1 MTELPLSPA
10 QERLWF
16 LDRFDPG
23 QPNNI
28 AFARRLRGPVDP
40 DLLARA
46 FAVVTSRHEALR
58 ATFLDR
64 AGVPVQ
70 VIAEPGAF
78 DLERLDLT
86 GEPESL
92 REERAREIGR
102 QLFDTRFDLASGP
115 LIRAALLTLA
125 ADDRVLVVVVH
136 HVIFDGSSQS
146 ILLDE
151 LGTAYGALL
160 DGAPPELPVLPVGW
174 ADYVR
179 EQADQPAGKVE
190 QDLAYW
196 RERLADVPTLTLPT
210 DLPRPLFKTPRTA
223 RVRHNLDGDLTSSL
237 QRLARVQRCTLFMVM
252 LAGYQVLLGRHA
264 GQDDVSVGT
273 ASAGRSRAEL
283 EPLVGY
289 FVHTLVLR
297 GDLSGDPTVR
307 ELLRRT
313 RSTALEAYAHQE
325 VLFERLVSE
334 LDVTR
339 DVSRTPLFETMFV
352 LHTQGQ
358 SKVSV
363 LPGVSGGPFTVGVV
377 QTLFDLVVDAWIT
390 PTGLAMTARYDTGL
404 FTEETVAAML
414 RRFEVLLRACTED
427 VDRRVS
433 ELPMDDAVGL
443 RSVLARGQGVR
454 RPYSGTVLSLFGA
467 RVAAAPGALAVGS
480 QTYRALDERAN
491 RIARYLRRS
500 GVAPGAV
507 VGVRL
512 HRTPDVVAT
521 LLAVWRCGA
530 AYLPLDPGLPPA
542 RMSWLLTDSRAGFV
556 VTQQNAGTP
565 VDEVDAGRLL
575 WLDRDAAEIE
585 TESAEP
591 LGHSSDSGALAYLLY
606 TSGSTGWPKGVGV
619 PHSALTNLLL
629 SMRDALGS
637 GSSDVWLGLT
647 SLSFDISGLE
657 LFLPLVVGARLVL
670 VDEERVRDGA
680 AVVRLVGV
688 EGVSHVQATPS
699 GWRMLLDA
707 GFDVRSVVALTG
719 GEELPVGLGR
729 ELRSRVSRLVNVY
742 GPTETTIWSTFAEV
756 PVGVGVVSLGA
767 PIGNTQVYVV
777 DRGLR
782 PVPVGVPGELVIG
795 G

>member
-1 MTELPLSPA
+1 MTEVPLSPA

-28 AFARRLRGPVDP
+28 AFARRLRGPVDS

-46 FAVVTSRHEALR
+46 FTVVTARHQALR

-70 VIAEPGAF
+70 VIADPYPF

-92 REERAREIGR
+92 REERAREIGL
-102 QLFDTRFDLASGP
+102 QLFDTRFDLARGP
-115 LIRAALLTLA
+115 LIRATLLTLA
-125 ADDRVLVVVVH
+125 PEDRVLVVVVH

-151 LGTAYGALL
+151 LGTAYGALV
-160 DGAPPELPVLPVGW
+160 DGGVPDLPALAVGW

-196 RERLADVPTLTLPT
+196 RERLADVPTLNLPT

-223 RVRHNLDGDLTSSL
+223 RVRHNLDGELTNSL
-237 QRLARVQRCTLFMVM
+237 QRLARVQRCTLFMVL

-264 GQDDVSVGT
+264 GQDDVCVGT

-358 SKVSV
+358 SKVSI
-363 LPGVSGGPFTVGVV
+363 LPNVSGGPFTVGVV
-377 QTLFDLVVDAWIT
+377 QTLFDLVVDAWVT

-443 RSVLARGQGVR
+443 RSVLARGQGPR
-454 RPYSGTVLSLFGA
+454 RPYSGTVLSLFGT
-467 RVAAAPGALAVGS
+467 RVAAAPDALAVGS
-480 QTYRALDERAN
+480 LTYRGLDERAN

-500 GVAPGAV
+500 GVAPGSV
-507 VGVRL
+507 VGVCL
-512 HRTPDVVAT
+512 DRTPDLVAT
-521 LLAVWRCGA
+521 LLGVWRCGA

-542 RMSWLLTDSRAGFV
+542 RMSWLLTNSRAGFV
-556 VTQQNAGTP
+556 VTQRNVAM
-565 VDEVDAGRLL
+565 DEADPARTL
-575 WLDRDAAEIE
+575 WLDRDAVEVEA
-585 TESAEP
+585 ESAESFGGSVDP
-591 LGHSSDSGALAYLLY
+591 GALAYLLY
-606 TSGSTGWPKGVGV
+606 TSGSTGWPK
-619 PHSALTNLLL
+619 
-629 SMRDALGS
+629 
-637 GSSDVWLGLT
+637 
-647 SLSFDISGLE
+647 
-657 LFLPLVVGARLVL
+657 
-670 VDEERVRDGA
+670 
-680 AVVRLVGV
+680 
-688 EGVSHVQATPS
+688 
-699 GWRMLLDA
+699 
-707 GFDVRSVVALTG
+707 
-719 GEELPVGLGR
+719 
-729 ELRSRVSRLVNVY
+729 
-742 GPTETTIWSTFAEV
+742 
-756 PVGVGVVSLGA
+756 
-767 PIGNTQVYVV
+767 
-777 DRGLR
+777 
-782 PVPVGVPGELVIG
+782 
-795 G
+795 

>member
-1 MTELPLSPA
+1 MIELPLSPA

-23 QPNNI
+23 QPNNVTY
-28 AFARRLRGPVDP
+28 ASRLRGKVDA

-46 FAVVTSRHEALR
+46 FAAVTVRHEALR
-58 ATFLDR
+58 ATILDR

-70 VIAEPGAF
+70 VIADPGPF
-78 DLERLDLT
+78 DLERVDLT

-92 REERAREIGR
+92 RENRAREIGR
-102 QLFDTRFDLASGP
+102 QVFDTSFDLARGP
-115 LIRAALLTLA
+115 LIRAVLLTLGQ
-125 ADDRVLVVVVH
+125 DDHVLLVVVH
-136 HVIFDGSSQS
+136 HVIFDGSSVT
-146 ILLDE
+146 ILMADLR
-151 LGTAYGALL
+151 TAYGVLV
-160 DGAPPELPVLPVGW
+160 DGGVPELPALAVGW

-196 RERLADVPTLTLPT
+196 RERLAGAPTLALPT
-210 DLPRPLFKTPRTA
+210 DLPRPLFKTSRTA
-223 RVRHNLDGDLTSSL
+223 QVRHQFDADLTARL
-237 QRLARVQRCTLFMVM
+237 QRLAQSQRCTLFMVM

-283 EPLVGY
+283 ESLVGCLIQ
-289 FVHTLVLR
+289 TLVLR

-313 RSTALEAYAHQE
+313 RDTALDAYGHQE

-358 SKVSV
+358 PGLDV
-363 LPGVSGGPFTVGVV
+363 LPGVQGAPFTVGVV
-377 QTLFDLVVDAWIT
+377 QTLFDLVVDAWMT
-390 PTGLAMTARYDTGL
+390 PNGLAMTARYDTAL
-404 FTEETVAAML
+404 FTPDTVSAML

-443 RSVLARGQGVR
+443 RSVLARGQGPR
-454 RPYSGTVLSLFGA
+454 RPYSGTVLSLFET

-500 GVAPGAV
+500 GVGPGSV
-507 VGVRL
+507 VGVCL
-512 HRTPDVVAT
+512 ARTPDLVAT

-542 RMSWLLTDSRAGFV
+542 RMSWLRSDSGAGHL
-556 VTQQNAGTP
+556 VTQESLAATTGDGGSQR
-565 VDEVDAGRLL
+565 VL

-585 TESAEP
+585 GESAEP
-591 LGHSSDSGALAYLLY
+591 FAESPDPGALAYLLY

-637 GSSDVWLGLT
+637 GSS
-647 SLSFDISGLE
+647 
-657 LFLPLVVGARLVL
+657 
-670 VDEERVRDGA
+670 
-680 AVVRLVGV
+680 
-688 EGVSHVQATPS
+688 
-699 GWRMLLDA
+699 
-707 GFDVRSVVALTG
+707 
-719 GEELPVGLGR
+719 
-729 ELRSRVSRLVNVY
+729 
-742 GPTETTIWSTFAEV
+742 
-756 PVGVGVVSLGA
+756 
-767 PIGNTQVYVV
+767 
-777 DRGLR
+777 
-782 PVPVGVPGELVIG
+782 
-795 G
+795 